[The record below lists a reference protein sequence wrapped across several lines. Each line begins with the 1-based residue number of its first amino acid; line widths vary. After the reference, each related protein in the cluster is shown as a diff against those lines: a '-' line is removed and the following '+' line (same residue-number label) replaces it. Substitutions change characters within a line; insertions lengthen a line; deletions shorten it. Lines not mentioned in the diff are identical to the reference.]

1 MKADMTAVPWIHRRG
16 RSSWSEISFRTFIT
30 EQPYS
35 CEMLKEDLEAAGI
48 EIHEIHQE
56 KNENSCEFSCV
67 FMEKSFSAGIEEN
80 RNGSRIIFEADL
92 LLLRNVLNAL
102 GVSAAECY

>member
-1 MKADMTAVPWIHRRG
+1 MTAVPWFHRRG

-35 CEMLKEDLEAAGI
+35 CEMLKEDLEAAGV
-48 EIHEIHQE
+48 EIKEIHQE

-67 FMEKSFSAGIEEN
+67 FMEQSFSAGIEEKHK
-80 RNGSRIIFEADL
+80 GSRIIFEADL
-92 LLLRNVLNAL
+92 LLLRNLLNAL
-102 GVSAAECY
+102 GVAAAECY

>member
-1 MKADMTAVPWIHRRG
+1 
-16 RSSWSEISFRTFIT
+16 
-30 EQPYS
+30 
-35 CEMLKEDLEAAGI
+35 MLKEDLEAAGI

-92 LLLRNVLNAL
+92 LLLRYVLNAL